1 MMKVL
6 LSLDPRVLRQVDRRA
21 AALRL
26 SRSAYLQA
34 LAERDVAQS
43 EGAGSDPDVKE
54 ALVRIDQL
62 FAQCGSGDAARAV
75 RTMRD
80 TR

>member
-1 MMKVL
+1 MIKVL
-6 LSLDPRVLRQVDRRA
+6 VSLDPRVLRQVDRRA

-34 LAERDVAQS
+34 LAEHDVAESQ
-43 EGAGSDPDVKE
+43 GAGSDPDVQE

-62 FAQCGSGDAARAV
+62 FARHGSGDAAQAV
-75 RTMRD
+75 RHMRD